1 MRVESRVQCRVQC
14 RAYFTVVNLD
24 WKLKFLILVFWERME
39 GRVFVTMLWCRLVTM
54 LLACINIPLD
64 ILGFKGDTT
73 LQSDV
78 YERLIIW

>member
-1 MRVESRVQCRVQC
+1 MRVESRVEC

-24 WKLKFLILVFWERME
+24 RKLKFLILVFWGRME
-39 GRVFVTMLWCRLVTM
+39 GRVFLTMLWCRLVTM
-54 LLACINIPLD
+54 LLAGINIPLN